1 MADITEQ
8 EISVFVEAVSHYFHQ
23 ITGEN
28 AEIQTSFLAEGET
41 LPPLYDFTG
50 KIVVSGKYHG
60 HIYFSAS
67 KLMLTR
73 LLLEMNEL
81 QQTEAQWLDAV
92 GEIANTLAGNARKY
106 FGETMEISVPTAF
119 QGNAEQLDITV
130 RKRPYVITFKW
141 KKYNA
146 VVIVDMV
153 RK

>member
-1 MADITEQ
+1 MTDITEQ
-8 EISVFVEAVSHYFHQ
+8 EICVFTESVGHYFHQ

-28 AEIQTSFLAEGET
+28 AEIQASFLAEEEM
-41 LPPLYDFTG
+41 LPPIYDFTG
-50 KIVVSGKYHG
+50 KIAISGQYHG
-60 HIYFSAS
+60 WIYFSAP
-67 KLMLTR
+67 KIMLVR

-81 QQTEAQWLDAV
+81 QQTEAHWLDAV
-92 GEIANTLAGNARKY
+92 GEIANTLAGNARKH
-106 FGETMEISVPTAF
+106 FGEAMEISVPTAF
-119 QGNAEQLDITV
+119 QGESEQLNITA